1 MDAKDN
7 GVRSVERALNIL
19 DCFTPQETDLSLTEI
34 AKKIGLSPSTAF
46 RLLDT
51 LEQRH
56 YVHRDPKSLRYTL
69 GFRLA
74 QLSNLAFES
83 MDLNALAQQELALFN
98 KEFDESVG
106 IYTLKEDYR
115 VCTAR
120 IESSRLMRSVFT
132 LGTIRPL
139 TRGAS
144 GRAILAHLPEETID
158 RLLQQDAPNPF
169 TSKEKLAEVRS
180 RGVAVSLGE
189 HETGLVSIS
198 APLFNARGEVIG
210 SLFVS
215 APSVRA
221 DYSVIERM
229 CEATRRHAAS
239 ISQLLGYIP

>member
-56 YVHRDPKSLRYTL
+56 YVYRDPKSLRYTL

-83 MDLNALAQQELALFN
+83 MDLNTLAQPVLSAFN

-106 IYTLKEDYR
+106 IYTMKDDYR

-120 IESSRLMRSVFT
+120 IESSRMMRGVFT

-144 GRAILAHLPEETID
+144 GRAILAFLPEEKIEQLMQRD
-158 RLLQQDAPNPF
+158 PPNPF
-169 TSKEKLAEVRS
+169 TSLEKLQEVRE

-189 HETGLVSIS
+189 HEAGLVSVA
-198 APLFNARGEVIG
+198 APLFNAKSEVIG

-229 CEATRRHAAS
+229 CVSIRRHATA
-239 ISQLLGYIP
+239 ISQVLGYIP